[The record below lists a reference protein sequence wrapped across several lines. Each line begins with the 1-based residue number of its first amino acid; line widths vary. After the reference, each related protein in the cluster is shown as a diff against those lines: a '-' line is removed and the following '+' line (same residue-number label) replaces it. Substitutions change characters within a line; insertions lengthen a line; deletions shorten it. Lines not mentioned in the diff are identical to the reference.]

1 MLIFLFFSYPK
12 SQLEFGMT
20 IFVTMRKAFFICF
33 LVPMSAMGQVFVD
46 KSEELSFENFYGDCF
61 LAGGMT
67 FTDFDMDGEEDILT
81 PSCSGE
87 PIHVYRGTPDG
98 FVQYSVPAVL
108 TDTSLSKAVYAVDL
122 DNDGDREIFV
132 SNFQSRNRL
141 YWNSAGEYTDV
152 SDEAGLSVL
161 ENDSFSA
168 TFGDYNLDGYL
179 DIYVVNRSTISLPQ
193 SNVLY
198 RNNGDGSFTNMT
210 LNAGVGDITG
220 AGLAV
225 SFFEFNNDGWPDIYI
240 ANDKYTGNVLFM
252 NQGDGT
258 FQDVSM
264 DSGTDLA
271 MDGMSVTIGYYNE
284 DNFLDIYATNTIA
297 AGNRLLLSNGDLTYD
312 EVAEEMNVLVNKFC
326 WGSKFIDFDNDM
338 DEDLFVP
345 SSGPMFDNENTF
357 FMRYQDDLIDWSEFI
372 LADDFSESMGSAKAD
387 FDHDGDYDLAVLNG
401 GMPGSY
407 LLENQS
413 DPSNFINF
421 SLEGSTSNYEGIG
434 SFIEV
439 HAGGVIQRRYT
450 TLGSDFAAQDS
461 RYHLFGL
468 GASTSIDLIRII
480 WPSGIVQEVIDQE
493 INVST
498 CFEEPLPSGIG
509 GPSHS
514 AHIWPIPAEEFL
526 NVRGISGLYR
536 ILDSEARVL
545 LAGDLKAGSIDVT
558 SLSSGVYFL
567 ESGSSVHRFI
577 KQ

>member
-1 MLIFLFFSYPK
+1 
-12 SQLEFGMT
+12 MT
-20 IFVTMRKAFFICF
+20 IFVRMRIALFICF
-33 LVPMSAMGQVFVD
+33 LAPISIMGQVFVD
-46 KSEELSFENFYGDCF
+46 KSEELGFENFYGECF
-61 LAGGMT
+61 LAGGIT

-81 PSCSGE
+81 SSCSGE
-87 PIHVYRGTPDG
+87 PVHIYRGTPDG
-98 FVQYSVPAVL
+98 FVQYPVTAVL
-108 TDTSLSKAVYAVDL
+108 ADTSLSKAVYAVDL

-141 YWNSAGEYTDV
+141 YWNSAGEFTDV
-152 SDEAGLSVL
+152 SDEAGISVQ
-161 ENDSFSA
+161 ENASFSA
-168 TFGDYNLDGYL
+168 TFGDYDLDGFL
-179 DIYVVNRSTISLPQ
+179 DIYVVNRSTTNFPQ
-193 SNVLY
+193 YNVLY
-198 RNNGDGSFTNMT
+198 RNNGDGSFTNVT
-210 LNAGVGDITG
+210 LNAGVGDIAG

-258 FQDVSM
+258 FQDVSL

-271 MDGMSVTIGYYNE
+271 MDGMSVTLGYYNE
-284 DNFLDIYATNTIA
+284 DNFLDIYATNTIE

-312 EVAEEMNVLVNKFC
+312 EVAEELDVLVNKFC
-326 WGSKFIDFDNDM
+326 WGSKFVDFDNDM

-345 SSGPMFDNENTF
+345 SSGPMFGNENTF
-357 FMRYQDDLIDWSEFI
+357 FMRDQDDLIDWSDFI
-372 LADDFSESMGSAKAD
+372 LAADFSESMGSAKAD

-413 DPSNFINF
+413 APSNFINF
-421 SLEGSTSNYEGIG
+421 CLEGSTSNYEGIG

-450 TLGSDFAAQDS
+450 TLGSDFAAQNS

-468 GASTSIDLIRII
+468 GASTSIDLIRIT
-480 WPSGIVQEVIDQE
+480 WPSGIVQEIIDQE

-498 CFEEPLPSGIG
+498 CFEEPVPTAVGELPLV
-509 GPSHS
+509 
-514 AHIWPIPAEEFL
+514 AHIWPVPAGELL

-536 ILDSEARVL
+536 IFDSEARVL
-545 LAGDLKAGSIDVT
+545 LAGDLNGGSIDVT

-567 ESGSSVHRFI
+567 ESGSYVHRFI